1 MPYLEVGE
9 VVEIYNEV
17 VGAQFIRV
25 RVEGA
30 SEPTDA
36 INYTLL
42 TGRVDAGDR
51 VLVNTTAVHLGLG
64 TGGYHFVVANLT
76 RPTVH
81 RLEHG
86 HIMKLRYTPHQ
97 LNVLSV
103 DAPESPHHSVLQ
115 DADDIAGMPVI
126 IGELHSM
133 IAPAASGVKATAKA
147 NVRIA
152 YVMTDSAALPLPFS
166 HLVRQLKMTRMVD
179 VTITAGQA
187 FGGDVEAVNV
197 FTALLAAKHV
207 LNADVAI
214 VTPGP
219 GHLGTGTKFGFSG
232 IEMGWIIDAVHAL
245 GGKPVFIPRVSFAD
259 PRPRHR
265 GISHHTP
272 TILMRVAHAPAT
284 VCFHNITGDLRETV
298 KTQLLTHGIPDR
310 HTVVWEDGTMGI
322 QLARELG
329 LPLHSMGRRYEDDPV
344 YFLTASAAG
353 VHTARELLKQ

>member
-133 IAPAASGVKATAKA
+133 IAPAASGVK
-147 NVRIA
+147 
-152 YVMTDSAALPLPFS
+152 
-166 HLVRQLKMTRMVD
+166 
-179 VTITAGQA
+179 
-187 FGGDVEAVNV
+187 
-197 FTALLAAKHV
+197 
-207 LNADVAI
+207 
-214 VTPGP
+214 
-219 GHLGTGTKFGFSG
+219 
-232 IEMGWIIDAVHAL
+232 
-245 GGKPVFIPRVSFAD
+245 
-259 PRPRHR
+259 
-265 GISHHTP
+265 
-272 TILMRVAHAPAT
+272 
-284 VCFHNITGDLRETV
+284 
-298 KTQLLTHGIPDR
+298 
-310 HTVVWEDGTMGI
+310 
-322 QLARELG
+322 
-329 LPLHSMGRRYEDDPV
+329 
-344 YFLTASAAG
+344 
-353 VHTARELLKQ
+353 